1 MRSNKVWHVTSNWI
15 RVPINSR
22 PAVRAKRNDNKT
34 ACCARVPPILTY
46 RQQLGVDRRS
56 CRKGKILNMSAGP
69 HLEIRK
75 ALSRLI
81 PANPGEDSR
90 EGAIQ
95 PVNHQ
100 TLGLSFISLVYFYWS
115 THKSSHKAFNGYIY
129 TKRSLRHRRPFYSFM
144 MNDCNKGDSIKE
156 AKLSYVQLDVK
167 KRK

>member
-1 MRSNKVWHVTSNWI
+1 
-15 RVPINSR
+15 
-22 PAVRAKRNDNKT
+22 
-34 ACCARVPPILTY
+34 
-46 RQQLGVDRRS
+46 
-56 CRKGKILNMSAGP
+56 MSAGP

-100 TLGLSFISLVYFYWS
+100 TLRLSFISLVYFYWS
-115 THKSSHKAFNGYIY
+115 THKSSHKVFNGYIESQKVSE
-129 TKRSLRHRRPFYSFM
+129 TQERYSFM

-156 AKLSYVQLDVK
+156 AKLSYVQLDVE